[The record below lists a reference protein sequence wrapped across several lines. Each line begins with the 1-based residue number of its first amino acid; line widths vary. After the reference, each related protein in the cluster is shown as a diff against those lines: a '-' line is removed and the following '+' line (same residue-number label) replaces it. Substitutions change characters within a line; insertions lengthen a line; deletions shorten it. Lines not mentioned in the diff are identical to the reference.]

1 MTLSEQ
7 HRQALNE
14 LAKSQQRSVDS
25 LIDEAIGDYLS
36 KIEDE
41 TFYQSALEALGELN
55 ENGLYLTGDEVQN
68 WAKKLGTNEE
78 HSLPLCHK

>member
-14 LAKSQQRSVDS
+14 LAKAQQRSVDS

-36 KIEDE
+36 KIENE
-41 TFYQSALEALGELN
+41 AFYQSALEVLGELN
-55 ENGLYLTGDEVQN
+55 KNGLHLTGDEVQY

-78 HSLPLCHK
+78 APLPLCHK